1 MTKQVKAIPE
11 GYHSV
16 TPYLIIKN
24 AANAIEF
31 YKKAFEA
38 KELFAMKTP
47 EGKIKHA
54 EIQIGNSR
62 LMMADE
68 YPEMNVFGPD
78 ASGRAPVMIHLYVE
92 DVDAIFKKAVDAGA
106 TVIRPLAN
114 QFYGDRSAFL
124 KDPYGHSWGI
134 ATHVEDVSNEEIIER
149 AKSINVK

>member
-1 MTKQVKAIPE
+1 MKPPVRAIPE

-31 YKKAFEA
+31 YKKAFDA
-38 KELFAMKTP
+38 KEVFCMKSND
-47 EGKIKHA
+47 GKVKHA

-62 LMMADE
+62 VMLADE

-78 ASGRAPVMIHLYVE
+78 ASGRAPIMIHLYVE
-92 DVDAIFKKAVDAGA
+92 DVDHTFKKAVDAGA
-106 TVIRPLAN
+106 SVIRPLAN

-134 ATHVEDVSNEEIIER
+134 ATHIEDLSAEEITER
-149 AKSINVK
+149 AKSVNVK